1 MNIPELI
8 KTHRQMRNMSQ
19 EEYAKIF
26 GMTATAVALWES
38 GKREAP
44 YKVLELVFTG
54 LGEEP
59 KQMIVCPR
67 CGGKGICEK
76 FIAECSSLA
85 NEEN

>member
-8 KTHRQMRNMSQ
+8 KTHRQMRMMSQ

-44 YKVLELVFTG
+44 YKVLEFVFTG
-54 LGEEP
+54 LGEES
-59 KQMIVCPR
+59 KELMVCPR

-76 FIAECSSLA
+76 FIGECS
-85 NEEN
+85 NDTN